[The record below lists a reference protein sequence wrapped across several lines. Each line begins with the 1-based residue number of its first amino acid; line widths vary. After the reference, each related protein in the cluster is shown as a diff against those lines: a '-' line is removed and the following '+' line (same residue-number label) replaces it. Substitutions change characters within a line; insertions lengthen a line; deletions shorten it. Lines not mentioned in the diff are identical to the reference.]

1 MFLQKLWRA
10 EEPKI
15 LASFSFTSSYM
26 TFRES
31 AFYGKNYFA
40 KKNIKIAL
48 APPIELF
55 IWS

>member
-1 MFLQKLWRA
+1 
-10 EEPKI
+10 
-15 LASFSFTSSYM
+15 M

-31 AFYGKNYFA
+31 AFYGKSYFA

-55 IWS
+55 MELKSKKTPSLAKWSRAKKNLIKM